1 MSTLPKQRLYIG
13 KDDGIAVYENN
24 LVTLTTASGDTYAAL
39 EPRRLFPIHDPDR
52 YITLLTLD
60 GKEVG
65 IIREL
70 SDLNDASRTVIE
82 NSLND
87 FYLVPHILAVLS
99 ITEKS
104 GTLHW
109 TVRTNRGEKQFDIR
123 NRNHDIRLN
132 SDGSIRVRDADD
144 NRYLIPDYR
153 TLDKHSLRLLASDL

>member
-1 MSTLPKQRLYIG
+1 MSAIAKSRLYVS
-13 KDDGIAVYENN
+13 KDDHITVYENN
-24 LVTLTTASGDTYAAL
+24 LVTLTTSDGNTYTEL

-52 YITLLTLD
+52 YITLLTLE
-60 GKEVG
+60 GKEVAL
-65 IIREL
+65 IREL
-70 SDLNDASRTVIE
+70 SDLNEEARAVIAD
-82 NSLND
+82 SLTD
-87 FYLVPHILAVLS
+87 FYLVPHITAVLS

-153 TLDKHSLRLLASDL
+153 QLDKHSLRLLASDL